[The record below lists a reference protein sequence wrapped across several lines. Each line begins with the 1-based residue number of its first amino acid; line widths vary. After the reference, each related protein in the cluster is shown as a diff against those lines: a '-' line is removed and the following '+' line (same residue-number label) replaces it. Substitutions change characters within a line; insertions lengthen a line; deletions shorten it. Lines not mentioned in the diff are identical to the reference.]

1 MWSVVR
7 NSNVQGRLREMSL
20 FSFKKRRLRWDL
32 MVTLNY
38 IMEVAE
44 TTELLRGA
52 QREMTKGTGHNLY
65 QGKFLLCL
73 RKKFFT

>member
-1 MWSVVR
+1 M
-7 NSNVQGRLREMSL
+7 GL
-20 FSFKKRRLRWDL
+20 FSFKKRRLSWDL

-38 IMEVAE
+38 IMRVA
-44 TTELLRGA
+44 ELLRGA
-52 QREMTKGTGHNLY
+52 QREMTKGTRHNLH

>member
-1 MWSVVR
+1 
-7 NSNVQGRLREMSL
+7 
-20 FSFKKRRLRWDL
+20 

-38 IMEVAE
+38 VIGVAV

-52 QREMTKGTGHNLY
+52 QREMTKGTRHDLY

-73 RKKFFT
+73 RKKFFA

>member
-1 MWSVVR
+1 M
-7 NSNVQGRLREMSL
+7 GL

-38 IMEVAE
+38 VIGVAE

-52 QREMTKGTGHNLY
+52 QREMTKATRHDLY

-73 RKKFFT
+73 REKFFA